1 MDESFYQDA
10 RLHWRDGHDT
20 IVHVDITA
28 SAIVVRDQDGCV
40 VDFHEADDDPDGTPA
55 YKEDEPTDDDS
66 KDRL

>member
-20 IVHVDITA
+20 IEHVDITA
-28 SAIVVRDQDGCV
+28 SAIAVRDHDGRV
-40 VDFHEADDDPDGTPA
+40 VHFHEADDDPDGTPA

-66 KDRL
+66 